1 MEPVDGIDHQ
11 PGPSRPPKA
20 RRLSNLDVADVIIT
34 KTITDEMGLYA
45 LANEQ
50 KLEGKTDL
58 ANFVF
63 GKGNKGVNE
72 LILQAWKM
80 NDSAGKIERG
90 KVTRMERIESAV
102 TGECVDEQLY
112 HNYFSAYKYVTKE
125 DKEALHS
132 DGHPDLTSATSP
144 RTSKSSKKLMCKKR
158 ERSANRMEPVDGI
171 DHQPGPSRPPK
182 ARRLSNLDVADVII
196 TKTITDEMGLYALAN
211 EQKLEGKTDLAN
223 FVFGKGNK
231 GVNELILQAWKM
243 NDSAGKI
250 ERGKVTRMERIE
262 SAVTGECVNECEDS
276 GWFVP
281 KKF

>member
-1 MEPVDGIDHQ
+1 MLWLRHFHVEIKSPNYFTWACSKETHEKSGFHYHMAIKF
-11 PGPSRPPKA
+11 SESNRWLKA
-20 RRLSNLDVADVIIT
+20 KTHLQAKHNIIVHFS
-34 KTITDEMGLYA
+34 
-45 LANEQ
+45 
-50 KLEGKTDL
+50 EGK
-58 ANFVF
+58 
-63 GKGNKGVNE
+63 
-72 LILQAWKM
+72 
-80 NDSAGKIERG
+80 
-90 KVTRMERIESAV
+90 
-102 TGECVDEQLY
+102 LY

-243 NDSAGKI
+243 NDSARKI

-262 SAVTGECVNECEDS
+262 SAVTG
-276 GWFVP
+276 
-281 KKF
+281 